1 MNGFFVGYYLA
12 LLLGPITW
20 PYYLALLHGHIGGRK
35 PTLFLFVGVGSLDP
49 SSLRSVG
56 MTRWGLWR
64 DDKMGALAG

>member
-1 MNGFFVGYYLA
+1 MGFLWA
-12 LLLGPITW
+12 ITW